1 MVRNRQKMYITPC
14 VSVNT
19 QTFEQRLLDLS
30 GSIWRMKK
38 KTKRMNEREKEREKD
53 RATQR

>member
-38 KTKRMNEREKEREKD
+38 KNKENERERKRKRER
-53 RATQR
+53 